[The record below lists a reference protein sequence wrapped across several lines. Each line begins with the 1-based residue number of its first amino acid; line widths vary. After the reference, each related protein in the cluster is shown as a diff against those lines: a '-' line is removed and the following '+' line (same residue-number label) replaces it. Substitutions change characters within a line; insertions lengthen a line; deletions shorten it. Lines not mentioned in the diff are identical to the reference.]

1 MPLQRQVRS
10 LRALVT
16 NVGLTCVDIHRTGTS
31 HLAVRVKAANAVE
44 QDFYFASTPS
54 DHRAELNNRALLRRF
69 ARQHTTLH

>member
-1 MPLQRQVRS
+1 MSLQRQVRS
-10 LRALVT
+10 LRTLVT
-16 NVGLTCVDIHRTGTS
+16 NIGLTCVDIHRTGTS

-69 ARQHTTLH
+69 ARQHATLH